1 MKRRIFLFLLW
12 VLFLSGCG
20 AKEDRSGQIWASAL
34 DTLKQRANYTVLENG
49 CASRYTPEAAL
60 VEQDGKLQY
69 FSKEGGRC
77 YVYVHNEEP
86 DMWIRGEVAHSDLYF
101 FAYQQIERLNKISG
115 FLDQGLLTYDP
126 ETQIFSGDSIP
137 MTYVFRGKAHTPV
150 HIELRVEN
158 GCLVQLTETYWDE
171 ENGSPVLRTDTVAFT
186 DFSTTE
192 VRLPLNSWDASE
204 LEEFANPLEKSTD
217 PEPTER

>member
-20 AKEDRSGQIWASAL
+20 AETDQSSEIWTKAL

-60 VEQDGKLQY
+60 VEQDGEIQY
-69 FSKEGGRC
+69 FSKEGGSC
-77 YVYVHNEEP
+77 YVYVHNDEP

-126 ETQIFSGDSIP
+126 ETQIFSGDNIP
-137 MTYVFRGKAHTPV
+137 MTYVFRGKSHTPV
-150 HIELRVEN
+150 HIELRVED
-158 GCLVQLTETYWDE
+158 GILVQLTETYRDE
-171 ENGSPVLRTDTVAFT
+171 ENTVLQTDTVEFT
-186 DFSTTE
+186 DFYTTE
-192 VRLPLNSWDASE
+192 VRLPLNSWDKSE
-204 LEEFANPLEKSTD
+204 LEEFAGPSEAPTD
-217 PEPTER
+217 PEPNER